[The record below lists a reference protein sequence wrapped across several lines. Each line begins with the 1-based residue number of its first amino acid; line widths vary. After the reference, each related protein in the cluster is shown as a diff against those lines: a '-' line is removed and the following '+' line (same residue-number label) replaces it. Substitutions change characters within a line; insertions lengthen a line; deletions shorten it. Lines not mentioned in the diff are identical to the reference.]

1 MHRCDVRKA
10 FRRLGRA
17 KVGCVVACRFSPDRP
32 PHPPHLCSFWCV
44 GGVLLSHNPTIA
56 VPSAQSSLATGI
68 GTGPGVPSTLKPPT
82 QTQFE
87 TNHPHTLL
95 GVRAACCVKHCTTN
109 TNTTIISSFFL
120 RQTYYSRRITALLNC
135 PHNKCVLFCVGVLVP
150 VTSNTSPCS
159 QPWPI
164 NPIIFRE
171 PQQKPHL
178 KTGFPLRCFQRLSLP
193 HVANQPCHWRDNWH
207 TRGTSIPVLS
217 Y

>member
-1 MHRCDVRKA
+1 MGCA
-10 FRRLGRA
+10 SLLLGGFWRT
-17 KVGCVVACRFSPDRP
+17 
-32 PHPPHLCSFWCV
+32 PHLCSFLCV

-82 QTQFE
+82 QTHE
-87 TNHPHTLL
+87 TNHPK
-95 GVRAACCVKHCTTN
+95 GCVVSN
-109 TNTTIISSFFL
+109 TVQQTQTRYYSLFL
-120 RQTYYSRRITALLNC
+120 RQTYYSRHNQSLCRPHTLN
-135 PHNKCVLFCVGVLVP
+135 VVFCVGVLVP

-164 NPIIFRE
+164 NPIIYRE

>member
-1 MHRCDVRKA
+1 
-10 FRRLGRA
+10 
-17 KVGCVVACRFSPDRP
+17 VV
-32 PHPPHLCSFWCV
+32 
-44 GGVLLSHNPTIA
+44 
-56 VPSAQSSLATGI
+56 
-68 GTGPGVPSTLKPPT
+68 
-82 QTQFE
+82 
-87 TNHPHTLL
+87 
-95 GVRAACCVKHCTTN
+95 
-109 TNTTIISSFFL
+109 
-120 RQTYYSRRITALLNC
+120 
-135 PHNKCVLFCVGVLVP
+135 FCVGVLVP

-164 NPIIFRE
+164 NPIIYRE

>member
-1 MHRCDVRKA
+1 MGCA
-10 FRRLGRA
+10 ESLLLGGTNTPHSLCRY
-17 KVGCVVACRFSPDRP
+17 KVI
-32 PHPPHLCSFWCV
+32 CV

-87 TNHPHTLL
+87 TNHPKR
-95 GVRAACCVKHCTTN
+95 VCCVKHCTTN
-109 TNTTIISSFFL
+109 TNTTIILLFAANTCSQHNQSFC
-120 RQTYYSRRITALLNC
+120 R
-135 PHNKCVLFCVGVLVP
+135 PHNKCVFFCVGVLVP

-164 NPIIFRE
+164 NPIIYRE

>member
-1 MHRCDVRKA
+1 MCEHLPG
-10 FRRLGRA
+10 F
-17 KVGCVVACRFSPDRP
+17 PDKHSHT
-32 PHPPHLCSFWCV
+32 PHTYEVISV

-56 VPSAQSSLATGI
+56 VPSAQSNLATGI
-68 GTGPGVPSTLKPPT
+68 GTGPGVPLTLKPPT
-82 QTQFE
+82 QTQFNN
-87 TNHPHTLL
+87 NHPY
-95 GVRAACCVKHCTTN
+95 GVCCVKHCTTN
-109 TNTTIISSFFL
+109 TNTTIIFSIFAATHIIPGNHFFC
-120 RQTYYSRRITALLNC
+120 R
-135 PHNKCVLFCVGVLVP
+135 PHVKNTKVCVFCVGVLVP
-150 VTSNTSPCS
+150 VTYNTSPCS

>member
-1 MHRCDVRKA
+1 
-10 FRRLGRA
+10 
-17 KVGCVVACRFSPDRP
+17 VV
-32 PHPPHLCSFWCV
+32 
-44 GGVLLSHNPTIA
+44 
-56 VPSAQSSLATGI
+56 
-68 GTGPGVPSTLKPPT
+68 
-82 QTQFE
+82 
-87 TNHPHTLL
+87 
-95 GVRAACCVKHCTTN
+95 
-109 TNTTIISSFFL
+109 
-120 RQTYYSRRITALLNC
+120 
-135 PHNKCVLFCVGVLVP
+135 FCVGVLVP

-164 NPIIFRE
+164 NPIIHRE

>member
-1 MHRCDVRKA
+1 MENNNNTP
-10 FRRLGRA
+10 
-17 KVGCVVACRFSPDRP
+17 RFPYTIFS
-32 PHPPHLCSFWCV
+32 LLSFWCV

-82 QTQFE
+82 QTHE
-87 TNHPHTLL
+87 TNHPSHPTR
-95 GVRAACCVKHCTTN
+95 GAGSV
-109 TNTTIISSFFL
+109 L
-120 RQTYYSRRITALLNC
+120 RQTLYNKHKHNNHSSFCGKHLL
-135 PHNKCVLFCVGVLVP
+135 PATHFSLPTHTGCVFCVGVLVP

-164 NPIIFRE
+164 NPIIYRE

>member
-1 MHRCDVRKA
+1 M
-10 FRRLGRA
+10 
-17 KVGCVVACRFSPDRP
+17 GCVSTCRFYPGQALTHPTHHDEVFKCWRCLTLPQPHDCSTISAVKLSYRDR
-32 PHPPHLCSFWCV
+32 
-44 GGVLLSHNPTIA
+44 N
-56 VPSAQSSLATGI
+56 
-68 GTGPGVPSTLKPPT
+68 GTGRTLDAK
-82 QTQFE
+82 
-87 TNHPHTLL
+87 
-95 GVRAACCVKHCTTN
+95 TTN
-109 TNTTIISSFFL
+109 TNLDTTTLKGCVVSNTVQQTQTRQYSFL
-120 RQTYYSRRITALLNC
+120 RQTHALGAINC
-135 PHNKCVLFCVGVLVP
+135 SFFIAHTREKHSQCVLFCVGVLVP

-164 NPIIFRE
+164 NPIIYGE

>member
-1 MHRCDVRKA
+1 MWNAYRDN
-10 FRRLGRA
+10 
-17 KVGCVVACRFSPDRP
+17 PDRC
-32 PHPPHLCSFWCV
+32 PHTPHTHYEVLCV

-56 VPSAQSSLATGI
+56 VPSAQSNLATGI
-68 GTGPGVPSTLKPPT
+68 GTGPGVPLTLKPPT
-82 QTQFE
+82 QTLKQQPPP
-87 TNHPHTLL
+87 TPPTT
-95 GVRAACCVKHCTTN
+95 GVQASV
-109 TNTTIISSFFL
+109 L
-120 RQTYYSRRITALLNC
+120 RQTLYNKHKHNNNTSLFRGNLAPSNHSLL
-135 PHNKCVLFCVGVLVP
+135 PTHTGCVFCVGVLVP
-150 VTSNTSPCS
+150 VTYNTSPCS

-193 HVANQPCHWRDNWH
+193 HIANQPCHRRDNWH

>member
-1 MHRCDVRKA
+1 MCWRCLTLPQPHDCSTISAVKLSYR
-10 FRRLGRA
+10 
-17 KVGCVVACRFSPDRP
+17 DR
-32 PHPPHLCSFWCV
+32 
-44 GGVLLSHNPTIA
+44 N
-56 VPSAQSSLATGI
+56 
-68 GTGPGVPSTLKPPT
+68 GTGRTLDAK
-82 QTQFE
+82 
-87 TNHPHTLL
+87 
-95 GVRAACCVKHCTTN
+95 TTN
-109 TNTTIISSFFL
+109 TNLIQPPHRGVLCQTLYNKHKHNNHSSFCGKH
-120 RQTYYSRRITALLNC
+120 LL
-135 PHNKCVLFCVGVLVP
+135 PATHFFVAHTLGVFCVGVLVP

-164 NPIIFRE
+164 NPIISRE

>member
-1 MHRCDVRKA
+1 MCGVC
-10 FRRLGRA
+10 L
-17 KVGCVVACRFSPDRP
+17 P
-32 PHPPHLCSFWCV
+32 PPLPWRILAHPTHICSFLCV

-82 QTQFE
+82 QTHE
-87 TNHPHTLL
+87 TNHPKR
-95 GVRAACCVKHCTTN
+95 VCCVKHCTTN
-109 TNTTIISSFFL
+109 TNTILFFFAANTCSQHNQSFC
-120 RQTYYSRRITALLNC
+120 R
-135 PHNKCVLFCVGVLVP
+135 PHNKCVFFCVGILVP

-164 NPIIFRE
+164 NPIIYRE